1 MPDYYDTATQLN
13 EYLVFH
19 YGNDASVLP
28 WDFGPVKALGFHKRL
43 VGWVDKSRLHTG
55 CRALDLGCAVG
66 RISFELARTCESVV
80 GVDYST
86 TFVESAKKIK
96 ESGLVAFQLT
106 REGNLSSSAQV
117 RLPSDLDRERV
128 SFCQGDAENLPD
140 SFGKFD
146 VIIMANLL
154 DRVAHPRKVLSRLRD
169 ITQPGAQVIICS
181 PFTWWDEFTQ
191 PEERLGG
198 FIQGDK
204 EVTSM
209 DTVAE
214 LLEPDF
220 HQTKVAN
227 EPFLIRQHERKF
239 FMSVACVGLWIRR

>member
-1 MPDYYDTATQLN
+1 MPNYYDTAAQLN

-28 WDFGPVKALGFHKRL
+28 WDFGPVEALGFHKRL
-43 VGWVDKSRLHTG
+43 AGWVDKNRLHSG
-55 CRALDLGCAVG
+55 SRALDLGCAVG
-66 RISFELARTCESVV
+66 RISLELTRLCESVV

-86 TFVESAKKIK
+86 TFIEAAKKIR
-96 ESGLVAFQLT
+96 ESGLVTFQLT
-106 REGNLSSSAQV
+106 REGNLGTSAQV
-117 RLPSDLDRERV
+117 RLPSELGRERI

-140 SFGKFD
+140 SLGKFD
-146 VIIMANLL
+146 VVIMANLL
-154 DRVAHPRKVLSRLRD
+154 DRVAHPRNVLRRLRD

-198 FIQGDK
+198 FIRDGKDI
-204 EVTSM
+204 TSM

-214 LLEPDF
+214 LLEADF
-220 HQTKVAN
+220 RQTRIGD

-239 FMSVACVGLWIRR
+239 FMSVACVGAWTRR

>member
-19 YGNDASVLP
+19 YGNDASVLN
-28 WDFGPVKALGFHKRL
+28 WDFGPVKALGFHERL
-43 VGWVDKSRLHTG
+43 VGWVDESRLRAKS
-55 CRALDLGCAVG
+55 RALDLGCAVG
-66 RISFELARTCESVV
+66 RITFELTRVCESVV

-86 TFVESAKKIK
+86 TFIESAEKIR
-96 ESGLVAFQLT
+96 ESGLVAFRLT
-106 REGNLSSSAQV
+106 REGNLGTSAQV
-117 RLPSDLDRERV
+117 QLSSDFVRDRV

-140 SFGKFD
+140 SLGKFD

-154 DRVAHPRKVLSRLRD
+154 DRVAHPRKLLRKLRD
-169 ITQPGAQVIICS
+169 ITHSGAQVIICS

-198 FIQGDK
+198 FIQDGK

-214 LLEPDF
+214 LLEADF
-220 HQTKVAN
+220 CQTKVGD

-239 FMSVACVGLWIRR
+239 FMSVACVGAWIRR

>member
-128 SFCQGDAENLPD
+128 SFCQEDAENLPD
-140 SFGKFD
+140 SLGKFD

-181 PFTWWDEFTQ
+181 PFTWWDEFTET
-191 PEERLGG
+191 EERLGG
-198 FIQGDK
+198 FIQGGK

-220 HQTKVAN
+220 HQTKIGD

>member
-28 WDFGPVKALGFHKRL
+28 WDFGPVKALGFHNRL
-43 VGWVDKSRLHTG
+43 VGWVDKNRLHTG
-55 CRALDLGCAVG
+55 GRALDLGCAVG

-106 REGNLSSSAQV
+106 REGNLSTSAQV
-117 RLPSDLDRERV
+117 RLPSDLVRERV
-128 SFCQGDAENLPD
+128 SFCQGDAENLPV

-154 DRVAHPRKVLSRLRD
+154 DRVGHPRKVLSRLRD
-169 ITQPGAQVIICS
+169 ITRPGAQVIICS
-181 PFTWWDEFTQ
+181 PFTWWDEFTE

-198 FIQGDK
+198 FIQDGK

-209 DTVAE
+209 DTVAK

-220 HQTKVAN
+220 HQTKIGD

>member
-66 RISFELARTCESVV
+66 RISFELVRACESVV

-96 ESGLVAFQLT
+96 ESGLVTFQLA
-106 REGNLSSSAQV
+106 REGNLSTSAQV

-140 SFGKFD
+140 SLGKFD

-169 ITQPGAQVIICS
+169 LTQPGAQVIICS
-181 PFTWWDEFTQ
+181 PFTWWDEFTE

-198 FIQGDK
+198 FIQEGK

-214 LLEPDF
+214 LLGPDF
-220 HQTKVAN
+220 HQTKIGD

-239 FMSVACVGLWIRR
+239 FMSVACVGSWIRR

>member
-66 RISFELARTCESVV
+66 RISFELVRACESVV

-96 ESGLVAFQLT
+96 ESGLVTFQLA
-106 REGNLSSSAQV
+106 REGNLSTSAQV

-140 SFGKFD
+140 SLGKFD

-181 PFTWWDEFTQ
+181 PFTWWDEFTE

-198 FIQGDK
+198 FIQEGK

-214 LLEPDF
+214 LLGPDF
-220 HQTKVAN
+220 HQTKIGD

>member
-1 MPDYYDTATQLN
+1 MPDYYDTAAQLN

-43 VGWVDKSRLHTG
+43 VGWVDKSRLRAG
-55 CRALDLGCAVG
+55 SRALDLGCAVG
-66 RISFELARTCESVV
+66 RISLELTRVCESVV
-80 GVDYST
+80 GIDYST
-86 TFVESAKKIK
+86 TFIESAKKIK
-96 ESGLVAFQLT
+96 ESGLVTFQLT
-106 REGNLSSSAQV
+106 REGTLGTSSQV
-117 RLPSDLDRERV
+117 RLPADVSPDRT
-128 SFCQGDAENLPD
+128 SFCQGDAENL
-140 SFGKFD
+140 SESLGKFD

-154 DRVAHPRKVLSRLRD
+154 DRVAHPRKVLSRLSD

-198 FIQGDK
+198 FIQDGK
-204 EVTSM
+204 EMTSM
-209 DTVAE
+209 DTVAK
-214 LLEPDF
+214 LLEPNF
-220 HQTKVAN
+220 RQTKIGD

-239 FMSVACVGLWIRR
+239 FMSVACVGAWIRR

>member
-106 REGNLSSSAQV
+106 REGNLSASAQV
-117 RLPSDLDRERV
+117 RLPSDLVRERV

-140 SFGKFD
+140 SLGKFD

-220 HQTKVAN
+220 HQTKIGD

>member
-19 YGNDASVLP
+19 YANDASVLP

-96 ESGLVAFQLT
+96 ESGLVTFQLA
-106 REGNLSSSAQV
+106 REGNLSTSAQV
-117 RLPSDLDRERV
+117 RLPSDLVRERV
-128 SFCQGDAENLPD
+128 SFCQGDAENLPV
-140 SFGKFD
+140 SLGKFD

-154 DRVAHPRKVLSRLRD
+154 DRVGHPRKVLSRLRD
-169 ITQPGAQVIICS
+169 ITRPGAQVIICS
-181 PFTWWDEFTQ
+181 PFTWWDEFTE

-198 FIQGDK
+198 FIQDGK

-214 LLEPDF
+214 LLESDF
-220 HQTKVAN
+220 HQTKIGD

>member
-19 YGNDASVLP
+19 YGNDAAVLP

-96 ESGLVAFQLT
+96 ESGLVTFQLA
-106 REGNLSSSAQV
+106 REGNLSTSAQV
-117 RLPSDLDRERV
+117 RLPSDLVRERV

-140 SFGKFD
+140 SLGKFD

-198 FIQGDK
+198 FIQDGK

-214 LLEPDF
+214 LLELDF
-220 HQTKVAN
+220 HQTKIGD

>member
-19 YGNDASVLP
+19 YGNDAAVLP

-43 VGWVDKSRLHTG
+43 VEWVDKSRLHTG

-66 RISFELARTCESVV
+66 RISFELTRTCESVV

-86 TFVESAKKIK
+86 TFVETAKKIK

-106 REGNLSSSAQV
+106 REGNLSTSAQV
-117 RLPSDLDRERV
+117 RLPSDLVRERV

-140 SFGKFD
+140 SLGKFD

-198 FIQGDK
+198 FIQADK

-220 HQTKVAN
+220 HQTKIGD

>member
-43 VGWVDKSRLHTG
+43 VGWVDKSRLRTG
-55 CRALDLGCAVG
+55 SRALDLGCAVG
-66 RISFELARTCESVV
+66 RISLELTRTCESVV

-86 TFVESAKKIK
+86 TFIESAKKIR
-96 ESGLVAFQLT
+96 ESGLVTFQLT
-106 REGNLSSSAQV
+106 REGNLGTSAQV
-117 RLPSDLDRERV
+117 RLPSDLVRERA

-140 SFGKFD
+140 SLGKFD

-169 ITQPGAQVIICS
+169 ITRPGAQVIICS

-198 FIQGDK
+198 FLQDGK
-204 EVTSM
+204 EWTSM

-220 HQTKVAN
+220 RQTKIGD

-239 FMSVACVGLWIRR
+239 FMSVARVGVWIRR

>member
-140 SFGKFD
+140 SLGKFD

-181 PFTWWDEFTQ
+181 PFTWWDEFTE

-198 FIQGDK
+198 FIQDGK

-214 LLEPDF
+214 LLESDF
-220 HQTKVAN
+220 HQTKIGD

>member
-106 REGNLSSSAQV
+106 REGNLSTSAQV

-140 SFGKFD
+140 SLGKFD

-220 HQTKVAN
+220 HQTKIGD

>member
-19 YGNDASVLP
+19 YGNDPSVLP

-66 RISFELARTCESVV
+66 RISFELTRTCESVV

-86 TFVESAKKIK
+86 TFVETAKKIK

-106 REGNLSSSAQV
+106 REGNLSTSAQV
-117 RLPSDLDRERV
+117 RLPSDLVRERV

-140 SFGKFD
+140 SLGKFD

-198 FIQGDK
+198 FIQDGK

-214 LLEPDF
+214 LLELDF
-220 HQTKVAN
+220 HQTKIGD